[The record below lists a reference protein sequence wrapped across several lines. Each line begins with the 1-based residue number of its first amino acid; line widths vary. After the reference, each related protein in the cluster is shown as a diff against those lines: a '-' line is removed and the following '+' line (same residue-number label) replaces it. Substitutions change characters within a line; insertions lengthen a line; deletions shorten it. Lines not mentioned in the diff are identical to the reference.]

1 MADGTKPG
9 CPVERIYEKID
20 EREYRERDEGKECFI
35 TERLMRWAHGEYA
48 ELKLLKEKLC
58 YYDKEEE
65 EYIEEYTI
73 GVDGNKA
80 FMIISIDDDEDV
92 DEVELGT
99 ESAEKIRSLI
109 LNAKSQDDFH
119 MIWKIVSKYID
130 DAELETELA

>member
-1 MADGTKPG
+1 MASETARS
-9 CPVERIYEKID
+9 CPVERIYE
-20 EREYRERDEGKECFI
+20 ELGRREYKERNESAECFVE
-35 TERLMRWAHGEYA
+35 ERLMRWAHGEYA